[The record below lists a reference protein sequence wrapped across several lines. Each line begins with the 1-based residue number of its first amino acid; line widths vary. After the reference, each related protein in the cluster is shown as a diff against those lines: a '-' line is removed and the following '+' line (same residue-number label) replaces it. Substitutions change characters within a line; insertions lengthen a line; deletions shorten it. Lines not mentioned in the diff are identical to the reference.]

1 VRLLFLSPFPPRPLY
16 GGAVVRNHYLARH
29 LCERHEVWGSFVG
42 TDGGEQFAGEV
53 PLRRE
58 GLPAL
63 FDPHFLWQAYRRIR
77 EQRLEAIV
85 STSLIAGL
93 HGALLKLL
101 TGLPFWMDEHNVE
114 WHCAKRYGHRFWWV
128 IYLLEGFILKLADHV
143 TCVSEADRERL
154 ISNFRLSPERVAVA
168 PNGVDYP
175 RLAEGDKAERSG
187 GKRVLFFGV
196 LDYPPNAEAVKVL
209 ATQIAPKVKNEI
221 QIVVAGRGGDSLR
234 DLYPRL
240 EFHGFV
246 DDIHQLVRECDGLVV
261 PILAGGGTRMKILET
276 LACERPVV
284 STTCGAEGI
293 DREAAGRALTIT
305 DSFDEMA
312 EWVNSLPL
320 GARAKPGPGF
330 AELYDWEKIWQ
341 NKAPL

>member
-1 VRLLFLSPFPPRPLY
+1 MGR
-16 GGAVVRNHYLARH
+16 
-29 LCERHEVWGSFVG
+29 
-42 TDGGEQFAGEV
+42 DGGEQFAGEV
-53 PLRRE
+53 PLRKE

-63 FDPHFLWQAYRRIR
+63 FDPQFLWRAYRQIK
-77 EQRLEAIV
+77 EHRLQAIV

-114 WHCAKRYGHRFWWV
+114 WHCSKRYGHRLWWL
-128 IYLLEGFILKLADHV
+128 IYLLEGFILKQADHV
-143 TCVSEADRERL
+143 TCVSDADRSRL
-154 ISNFRLSPERVAVA
+154 ISNFRLNPERVAVA

-175 RLAEGDKAERSG
+175 RLAEADGLERST
-187 GKRVLFFGV
+187 GKRILFFGV
-196 LDYPPNAEAVKVL
+196 LDYPPNAEAVKIL
-209 ATQIAPKVKNEI
+209 ATEIAPKVEPEI
-221 QIVVAGRGGDSLR
+221 QIVVAGRGGESLR
-234 DLYPRL
+234 ELYPRL
-240 EFHGFV
+240 DFHGFV

-293 DREAAGRALTIT
+293 DREVAGGALTIT

-312 EWVNSLPL
+312 DWINRLPPR
-320 GARAKPGPGF
+320 ARVKPGPGF

-341 NKAPL
+341 NKAQL